1 VIARVDELLGR
12 EVSLRSL
19 SVLRV
24 LVGPIVVLHLWPFID
39 DARHGHIYR
48 DTFHEP
54 YWSWYPELPRSVY
67 VAVLLVGVVTAVCM
81 SLCVA
86 TKAAS
91 VATFAVV
98 GYNLLLSTTHV
109 HNNRAVLFIVL
120 GVLAIAPASDTG
132 PAWPLWLLRIELA
145 GVYLGSGMS
154 KLLDQDWWSGR
165 VTWLR
170 VLRVEDH
177 LPSWLAGTL
186 TDRSFHT
193 GAAKVI
199 ILTELFIAFGLWHR
213 RTRMAAVVVAV
224 GFHVAIQVT
233 ADVQT
238 FSLLMLSALVIWFE
252 PVDFAA
258 TWRRSPRA
266 RTSRC

>member
-1 VIARVDELLGR
+1 MIDELLGR
-12 EVSLRSL
+12 RVSLRAL
-19 SVLRV
+19 QLLRV
-24 LVGPIVVLHLWPFID
+24 LVGPIVVVHLWPFID

-48 DTFHEP
+48 DTFYEP
-54 YWSWYPELPRSVY
+54 YASWYPELPRSLY
-67 VAVLLVGVVTAVCM
+67 VALLLAGLVTAGAMTVGYR
-81 SLCVA
+81 SRTA
-86 TKAAS
+86 TI
-91 VATFAVV
+91 ATAVIV
-98 GYNLLLSTTHV
+98 GYNLFLSTTHV

-120 GVLAIAPASDTG
+120 ALLALAPATEEG

-145 GVYLGSGMS
+145 GVYFGSGMS
-154 KLLDQDWWSGR
+154 KLLDHDWWSGR

-177 LPSWLAGTL
+177 LPGWLVGTL

-199 ILTELFIAFGLWHR
+199 ILTELFIAGGLWFR
-213 RTRMAAVVVAV
+213 RTRVAAALVALC
-224 GFHVAIQVT
+224 FHVAIQVT

-238 FSLLMLSALVIWFE
+238 FSVLMISALVIWFE
-252 PVDFAA
+252 PADLLA